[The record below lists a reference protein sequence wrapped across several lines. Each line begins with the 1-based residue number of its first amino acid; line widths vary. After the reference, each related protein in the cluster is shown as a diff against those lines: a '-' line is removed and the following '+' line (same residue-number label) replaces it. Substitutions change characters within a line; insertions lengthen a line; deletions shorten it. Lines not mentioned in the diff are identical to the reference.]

1 MPTAARTK
9 RAAEGEQGRTNTNQ
23 EEEMDWAKQEGSKH
37 ERGIQ
42 DCPNAGSAP
51 SHRQGIWP
59 FFPFLRF
66 SYNMIVFSVT
76 RRSRSDS
83 GH

>member
-51 SHRQGIWP
+51 SRRHLHIKAGNLAI
-59 FFPFLRF
+59 FSLSEIFLQHYDCF
-66 SYNMIVFSVT
+66 
-76 RRSRSDS
+76 
-83 GH
+83 